1 MKTGIYMNIK
11 TQFSYETKKSSMS
24 KIMKLILDQVFMS
37 DRHMSDGQMY
47 LFLEIFSTRK
57 KNRLDLK
64 SALG

>member
-1 MKTGIYMNIK
+1 MKTGIYMNMK

-24 KIMKLILDQVFMS
+24 KIMRLILDQVFMS

-47 LFLEIFSTRK
+47 LFLQMFSTLK
-57 KNRLDLK
+57 KDRLDLK

>member
-1 MKTGIYMNIK
+1 MR
-11 TQFSYETKKSSMS
+11 
-24 KIMKLILDQVFMS
+24 LILDQVFMS

-47 LFLEIFSTRK
+47 LFLQMFSTLK

>member
-1 MKTGIYMNIK
+1 MKTGIYMNMK

-24 KIMKLILDQVFMS
+24 KIMRLILDQVFMS

-47 LFLEIFSTRK
+47 LFLQVFSTLK

>member
-1 MKTGIYMNIK
+1 MNIK

-47 LFLEIFSTRK
+47 LFLQIFSTRK

>member
-1 MKTGIYMNIK
+1 MKTGIYMNMK

-24 KIMKLILDQVFMS
+24 KIMRLILDQVFMS

-47 LFLEIFSTRK
+47 LFLQMFSTLK

>member
-1 MKTGIYMNIK
+1 MKTGIYMNMK
-11 TQFSYETKKSSMS
+11 TQFFYETKKSSMS
-24 KIMKLILDQVFMS
+24 KIMRLILDQVFMS

-47 LFLEIFSTRK
+47 LFLQMFSTLK